1 MEITSLVYPVYLI
14 VFLAVYFALSKSS
27 LQIYAILA
35 ASLIYMTY
43 SSGISGTVICV
54 LLCLFLWLIGR
65 RLKGSRPLLF
75 LGLFLDL
82 GLLLYFKFFTGIFD
96 SLFTAVTAGERIS
109 IRLLAAPAG
118 LSYFSLAVAA
128 YLVDCYKGKIEAEKN
143 YFHFLTYV
151 TFFPALHQGP
161 FNLYKDLMPKLR
173 ERHVFNEQAL
183 ISGAQRILWGYFQ
196 KMVIADRLHI
206 FVSNA
211 IPESS
216 VTGIVLFFTMILYS
230 FQIYADFAGGID
242 IIMGLTEIMGI
253 GLPENFRSPLVAV
266 SVADF
271 WKRWHITLGTIME
284 KYVYY
289 PLVLGKRMRAVSKL
303 IRNKYLSRV
312 FAAAVANFLVFI
324 LVGIWHGTGWNYVV
338 YGIYQ
343 AVFTTSAILLAPVY
357 KNIHAKLH
365 INPGNTAYR
374 IYVSVRTFVV
384 LVFGRYFTR
393 AGSLTLAFEMFRRT
407 FISFS
412 AWRPSVLFDGTL
424 LGYGLEFKNLILA
437 LLCMALMVAVDII
450 HYRNIRLRRLLMTR
464 PFALRLA
471 VYYALIFGIIIF
483 GIYGEEYSA
492 SAFIYAQF

>member
-1 MEITSLVYPVYLI
+1 MEITSVLYPAFLI
-14 VFLAVYFALSKSS
+14 VFLAVYFALSKSR

-43 SSGISGTVICV
+43 SSGISGTLICM
-54 LLCLFLWLIGR
+54 LLCLFLWLIGKK
-65 RLKGSRPLLF
+65 LKGSRPLFF
-75 LGLFLDL
+75 LSLFLDL

-118 LSYFSLAVAA
+118 LSYFSLSVAA

-143 YFHFLTYV
+143 YFHFLTFV

-161 FNLYKDLMPKLR
+161 FNLYKNLMPQLR
-173 ERHVFNEQAL
+173 ERHVFSESAL
-183 ISGAQRILWGYFQ
+183 IRGAQRILWGYFQ

-206 FVSNA
+206 FVSSA
-211 IPESS
+211 VPESS

-242 IIMGLTEIMGI
+242 IIMGVTEIMGI
-253 GLPENFRSPLVAV
+253 GLPENFRSPLAASSV
-266 SVADF
+266 SDF

-289 PLVLGKRMRAVSKL
+289 PLVLSKKMRSASKL
-303 IRNKYLSRV
+303 IKNKYLSRV
-312 FAAAVANFLVFI
+312 FAAAAANFLVFI

-357 KNIHAKLH
+357 KNIRSVLH
-365 INPGNTAYR
+365 IGNGNIPYR
-374 IYVSVRTFVV
+374 IFMSVRTFII

-393 AGSLTLAFEMFRRT
+393 AGSLALAFEMFRRT
-407 FISFS
+407 FISAS
-412 AWRPSVLFDGTL
+412 AWRPSLLFDGTL
-424 LGYGLEFKNLILA
+424 LGYGLEIKNLILA
-437 LLCMALMVAVDII
+437 LICMALMVAVDVI
-450 HYRNIRLRRLLMTR
+450 HYRNIRFRDHLMTK
-464 PFALRLA
+464 PFPVRLA